1 MDFSKFKEKFSSIKS
16 STAKFYNE
24 TVEKTAKKLVD
35 SNFTI
40 KTLFELEDFIWKSK
54 NYYSEESWKEIWKKI
69 ICIFASKESDF
80 FKNFLYELPVIYT
93 KAWSRN
99 IGIKLVDSSF
109 EWLDLSRFQITSLP
123 SLVLFEN
130 VKVTKV
136 VATEEKINKIVKSL
150 TLDIEKSIK
159 DIDEV
164 KVEGT
169 SINKE
174 PSNEAQTIPV
184 SEVKTE
190 EVKVENPLSETSIDN
205 KNNIINDSLIISES
219 QDQNPKV

>member
-1 MDFSKFKEKFSSIKS
+1 MDFSKLKEKFSSIKS
-16 STAKFYNE
+16 DTLKFYNE
-24 TVEKTAKKLVD
+24 TVEKTAKKLVE

-40 KTLFELEDFIWKSK
+40 KTLFELQDFIWKSK
-54 NYYSEESWKEIWKKI
+54 NYFSESSNKEETKMI

-99 IGIKLVDSSF
+99 IGIKLVESSL
-109 EWLDLSRFQITSLP
+109 EWLDLSKYQIVSIP

-130 VKVTKV
+130 EKVVKV

-159 DIDEV
+159 DIDDTKKEV
-164 KVEGT
+164 SPVSTNQSDTVVTSDVLGSDNITKVEE
-169 SINKE
+169 N
-174 PSNEAQTIPV
+174 V
-184 SEVKTE
+184 EVKTLE
-190 EVKVENPLSETSIDN
+190 IPQNNT
-205 KNNIINDSLIISES
+205 NNIINDSDIISEIS
-219 QDQNPKV
+219 K